1 MQNQRTRSGIRV
13 TALALLAVVGI
24 AGVTVASASD
34 DPHAAPSHAAP
45 SHAAPSHAAPSHAAP
60 GHSAPTQTPAAKPQP
75 KAKPAPKQLAP
86 SSHGSSGHGGSASA
100 SDDAHD
106 SSSAEPAKSAKPA
119 SERAEDAPARS
130 SAASSASSEPTGP
143 LTADQALALLTEG
156 NQRWVADKERNPNA
170 TPQRREQTAGGQNP
184 FATVLTCAD
193 SRVPVERV
201 FDRGVGDVFV
211 IRVAGNVAGQSE
223 TGTIEYGVEHLK
235 TPVLVVMGHTKC
247 GAVAAAAS
255 GASLHGA
262 LGGLVDHI
270 KPAVDRARSQNPGA
284 TPEQIAAAAVRE
296 NVWQTIYDLYS
307 SSPELRSFASNGSV
321 KVVGAVYDI
330 HSGQVEWIGEHP
342 WQREI
347 ISALNS
353 SNTSAD
359 TAVASSSSTK
369 APMKPAADDHGH
381 EAHADADTHDEH

>member
-1 MQNQRTRSGIRV
+1 MQALRSSKIGIRFA
-13 TALALLAVVGI
+13 TLAILAVVGI
-24 AGVTVASASD
+24 AGVTVASAKD
-34 DPHAAPSHAAP
+34 DHAPAHGGSGGHAPASNAAPKA
-45 SHAAPSHAAPSHAAP
+45 
-60 GHSAPTQTPAAKPQP
+60 TP

-86 SSHGSSGHGGSASA
+86 SKDDGHADAKG
-100 SDDAHD
+100 DAHAD
-106 SSSAEPAKSAKPA
+106 PHDAEPASKPA
-119 SERAEDAPARS
+119 PAKVEHEDEVPAR
-130 SAASSASSEPTGP
+130 APSASSVSAEPTGP

-170 TPQRREQTAGGQNP
+170 TPQRREQTASGQTP
-184 FATVLTCAD
+184 FVTVLSCAD
-193 SRVPVERV
+193 SRLPIERI

-255 GASLHGA
+255 GARLHGA

-270 KPAVDRARSQNPGA
+270 RPAVDRARNLNPDA
-284 TPEQIAAAAVRE
+284 TPDELVATAIRE
-296 NVWQTIYDLYS
+296 NVWQTIYDLYA
-307 SSPELRSFASNGSV
+307 SSPELRTRAGNSTL

-330 HSGQVEWIGEHP
+330 ATGEVEWIGEHP

-347 ISALNS
+347 IAALNARPS
-353 SNTSAD
+353 DS
-359 TAVASSSSTK
+359 AVAASNDV
-369 APMKPAADDHGH
+369 PNG
-381 EAHADADTHDEH
+381 AHADAADDGHEGH